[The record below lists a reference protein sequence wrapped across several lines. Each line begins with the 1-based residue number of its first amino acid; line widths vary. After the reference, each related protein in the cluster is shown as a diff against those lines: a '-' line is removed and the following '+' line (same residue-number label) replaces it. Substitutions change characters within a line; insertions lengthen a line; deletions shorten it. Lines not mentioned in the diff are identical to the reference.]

1 MVQDALDNV
10 DRFRSYRPIIERP
23 DGGYTYPMPLLFD
36 NTQGNRESYCVP
48 QEQPKW
54 QYPALP
60 NVTRPADNET
70 LAYMTV
76 RGELIRSRRISYA
89 SERSLLMW

>member
-10 DRFRSYRPIIERP
+10 DRYRSYRPIVERP

-48 QEQPKW
+48 TEQPKW
-54 QYPALP
+54 TYPETT

-70 LAYMTV
+70 LAYMSV
-76 RGELIRSRRISYA
+76 
-89 SERSLLMW
+89 RSL